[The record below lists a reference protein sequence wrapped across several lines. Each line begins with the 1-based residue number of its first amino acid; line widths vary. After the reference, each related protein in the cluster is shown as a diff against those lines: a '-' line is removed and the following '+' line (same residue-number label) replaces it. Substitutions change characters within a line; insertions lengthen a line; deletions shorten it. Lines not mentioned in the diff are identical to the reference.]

1 MRNRE
6 ISLPAAARVVAA
18 GAAACLVVGCMLT
31 ASVPVR
37 ADEPSDDADI
47 AQTVPE
53 QGEIDAPPPLMVRRL
68 RTWVCLRATFRR
80 QTAKRPPSPLTPLLK
95 ARPNPPSLRTEA
107 NRILRIRRVPRIRR
121 TPSTRSTRST
131 RLPR

>member
-6 ISLPAAARVVAA
+6 ISLP
-18 GAAACLVVGCMLT
+18 AACLVVGCMLT

-53 QGEIDAPPPLMVRRL
+53 QGESDAPPL
-68 RTWVCLRATFRR
+68 R
-80 QTAKRPPSPLTPLLK
+80 
-95 ARPNPPSLRTEA
+95 
-107 NRILRIRRVPRIRR
+107 
-121 TPSTRSTRST
+121 
-131 RLPR
+131 